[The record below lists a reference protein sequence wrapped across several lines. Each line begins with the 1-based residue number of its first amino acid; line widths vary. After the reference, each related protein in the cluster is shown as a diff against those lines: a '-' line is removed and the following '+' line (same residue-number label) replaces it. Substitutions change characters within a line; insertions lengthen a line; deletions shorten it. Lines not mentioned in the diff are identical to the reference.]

1 MNAPAGCPVIAGLWI
16 TVTSVL
22 AATLRFDDA
31 IARAKRSWHRIPDN
45 RPF

>member
-1 MNAPAGCPVIAGLWI
+1 MNALAAVLVIAGLWI

-31 IARAKRSWHRIPDN
+31 IARAKRSWHRILTIG
-45 RPF
+45 PF